1 MTGSFSDFVEWAGG
15 TRRAALQL
23 DLSPSRVSRLK
34 LGRQPLPAEV
44 AEKCEQVSRGLFK
57 KERVLGPDDQAA

>member
-23 DLSPSRVSRLK
+23 NLSPSRVSRLK
-34 LGRQPLPAEV
+34 LGRQPLTADV
-44 AEKCEQVSRGLFK
+44 AERCEQVSRGLFK
-57 KERVLGPDDQAA
+57 KERVMWPDGKAA